1 MKSVCR
7 FCNHSVLVKWGKRRR
22 QCQKC
27 KRTFRVIKS
36 GRKKRKIT
44 EMYLLD
50 RSTFRRIGIKQKQT
64 HAGMIRRLKNELKY
78 FPPVLSFLKKIFQN
92 PATFSSLMV
101 STFPLKD
108 WNIVNIWRLIPRL
121 V

>member
-7 FCNHSVLVKWGKRRR
+7 FCNHSVLIRWGKRRR

-36 GRKKRKIT
+36 GRKKKKIT

-64 HAGMIRRLKNELKY
+64 HAGTIRRLKSELKY
-78 FPPVLSFLKKIFQN
+78 FPTVLSFLKKIFQK
-92 PATFSSLMV
+92 PATFSLSMV
-101 STFPLKD
+101 SIFQLKD
-108 WNIVNIWRLIPRL
+108 
-121 V
+121 